1 MKSQEELTPNQKTK
15 MAQVLFQMK
24 KNKKNLIK
32 KYKNKAEEV
41 MHRRA
46 LKIAKQSPA
55 DDKPKEMDENKL
67 RELVQKALSTP
78 RQPEENIKW
87 ERNSEECDCRKDDRN
102 DRYMFFSNLQQM
114 RRQCDM
120 LLDLDPDMIGNILD
134 NGHDWAQDHIAE
146 AKSFLDQTFDFFMN
160 ETKKYGM
167 QMSMNVDD
175 KDMMSED
182 KLKKQVKKIAEAV
195 IKQIKNKR

>member
-1 MKSQEELTPNQKTK
+1 METPEELTKEQRTK

-24 KNKKNLIK
+24 KNKKKLIK
-32 KYKNKAEEV
+32 KYGKNAEDI
-41 MHRRA
+41 MYRRA
-46 LKIAKQSPA
+46 RKVARQFTP
-55 DDKPKEMDENKL
+55 DDKPITMDDTRL

-78 RQPEENIKW
+78 PSSKEKIKW
-87 ERNSEECDCRKDDRN
+87 DRTLEGCDCQQDDRN

-120 LLDLDPDMIGNILD
+120 LLDLDPNMIGNILD

-160 ETKKYGM
+160 ETKKHGM

-182 KLKKQVKKIAEAV
+182 RLKKQIKKITETV
-195 IKQIKNKR
+195 IQRLKKK

>member
-1 MKSQEELTPNQKTK
+1 MKTPEGLTQEQKTK

-24 KNKKNLIK
+24 KNKKKLIK
-32 KYKNKAEEV
+32 KYGKDAEAI
-41 MHRRA
+41 MYRRA
-46 LKIAKQSPA
+46 RKVAKQFTPE
-55 DDKPKEMDENKL
+55 DKPMTMDETRL

-102 DRYMFFSNLQQM
+102 DRYMFFSNLQQI

-175 KDMMSED
+175 KDMRSED
-182 KLKKQVKKIAEAV
+182 KLKKQVKSAFQVK
-195 IKQIKNKR
+195 